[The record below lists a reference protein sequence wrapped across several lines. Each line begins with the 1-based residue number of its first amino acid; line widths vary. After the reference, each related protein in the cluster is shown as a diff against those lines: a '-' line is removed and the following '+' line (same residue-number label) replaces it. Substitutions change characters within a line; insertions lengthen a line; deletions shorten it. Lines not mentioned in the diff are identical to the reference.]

1 MSAHDPQ
8 GFELAAFKYF
18 KELQTDCQDSDLPL
32 FLDNF
37 KRELAEMKAYME
49 ANGSDERTAFEAVF
63 CEAASPEPQPEQ
75 KQIVIP
81 LPDN

>member
-8 GFELAAFKYF
+8 PFELAAFKCF

-37 KRELAEMKAYME
+37 KKELAEMKAYLE
-49 ANGSDERTAFEAVF
+49 ANRCDERIAFEAVF
-63 CEAASPEPQPEQ
+63 CKPTTAPEPNYVCIFQF
-75 KQIVIP
+75 KR
-81 LPDN
+81 

>member
-8 GFELAAFKYF
+8 PFELAAFKCF

-37 KRELAEMKAYME
+37 KRELTEMKAYME
-49 ANGSDERTAFEAVF
+49 ANSSDERTAFEV
-63 CEAASPEPQPEQ
+63 
-75 KQIVIP
+75 
-81 LPDN
+81 